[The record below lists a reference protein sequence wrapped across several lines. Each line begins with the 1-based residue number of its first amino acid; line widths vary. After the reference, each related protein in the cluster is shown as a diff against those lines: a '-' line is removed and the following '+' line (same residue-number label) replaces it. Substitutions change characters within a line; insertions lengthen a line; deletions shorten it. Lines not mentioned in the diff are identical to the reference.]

1 MLLFSG
7 VSPYAKTTITLNH
20 IHAHHTPH
28 SHVLLFFMPSAEE
41 QKNETQKSAQVTLST
56 SLVIIIII
64 NKTHQMSLSWGE
76 KEKNNPHKQPPS
88 HAIYACLFVSLFPFP
103 FVPFSPGSVRFDSFL
118 MQVAMIVKL
127 WNFQKKNRGKRK
139 QQETKKKN
147 KMEEK

>member
-1 MLLFSG
+1 MCLL
-7 VSPYAKTTITLNH
+7 
-20 IHAHHTPH
+20 
-28 SHVLLFFMPSAEE
+28 
-41 QKNETQKSAQVTLST
+41 
-56 SLVIIIII
+56 
-64 NKTHQMSLSWGE
+64 WGE
-76 KEKNNPHKQPPS
+76 KEKNDPHKQPPS